1 MRRALWLLALLLA
14 LPAHAADFVAP
25 PLAVGSS
32 WYPEQWPETQW
43 DSDLAA
49 MRKAGLTV
57 VRVGE
62 FAWARMEPEDG
73 RFDFGWLDR
82 AVVAADRH
90 GLKLVLGTPTAAP
103 PIWLQQAHP
112 DILRVGPD
120 GRADI
125 HGTRR
130 QFSVASATYRRYA
143 TRIATEMAK
152 RYGHDP
158 RVVGWQIDNEIGL
171 PSFDPEARG
180 LWAQWLAA
188 RYGEVESLNRRWTTD
203 YWSQRYQRFDQV
215 PLSLDPE
222 QSPALLLDQKRFMS
236 DLWADYVG
244 EQARAI
250 RAASDRRQFITTN
263 STAWNDHFNQYR
275 VHRMLDIAAW
285 DDYVPDGRPD
295 WDANALHHDLVRGYL
310 RRNFWVMETQP
321 GAVNW
326 GRLNRSLDPGQT
338 REMAWQAV
346 AHGAD
351 AVLYWQWRSALNG
364 QEQYHGTLVGPDGEP
379 MPILAEIA
387 RTAAEMQKIGP
398 LLAGTAPASRVAIL
412 YAQESRWAIEQQR
425 FHAGYDPV
433 AVMKSWYRPFARAG
447 QPVDVLAPGADFSG
461 HALIVAPALNLIDSR
476 TAKRLVD
483 WVRAGGHLVLGPRSG
498 MKDGDNA
505 LWPMRQPGP
514 LAAPLDARVE
524 QFYALD
530 RPVRLEGG
538 GVADIWAE
546 RLHAGPRAT
555 VRMRYAE
562 GGWLAGQPALVE
574 TRVGKGLIRYV
585 GMLADAD
592 TQAMLTRSWLSDAGI
607 TPIASPGPAIEIA
620 LREGGG
626 RRYIFVIN
634 HGDTPARQPLPSGT
648 TAIMGDGGAIA
659 AHDVAIFRQ
668 DMR

>member
-1 MRRALWLLALLLA
+1 MRLALWLLLLLA
-14 LPAHAADFVAP
+14 LPARAADFAAP

-32 WYPEQWPETQW
+32 WYPEQWPEAQW

-49 MRKAGLTV
+49 MRKAGLRV

-82 AVVAADRH
+82 AIAAAARH

-103 PIWLQQAHP
+103 PIWLQEAHP
-112 DILRVGPD
+112 DILRIGPD
-120 GRADI
+120 GRADA

-143 TRIATEMAK
+143 TRIAAEMAK

-158 RVVGWQIDNEIGL
+158 RVAGWQIDNEIGL
-171 PSFDPEARG
+171 PSFDPEARAQ
-180 LWAQWLAA
+180 WAQWLAA
-188 RYGEVESLNRRWTTD
+188 RYGDIESLNRRWTTD

-222 QSPALLLDQKRFMS
+222 QSPALLLDVKRFMS
-236 DLWADYVG
+236 DLWAGYVG
-244 EQARAI
+244 DQARAI
-250 RAASDRRQFITTN
+250 RAVSDRRQFITTN
-263 STAWNDHFNQYR
+263 STAWNDHFDQYR
-275 VHRMLDIAAW
+275 VHRMLDMAAW

-295 WDANALHHDLVRGYL
+295 WDANALHHDVVRGYL

-321 GAVNW
+321 GTVNW

-379 MPILAEIA
+379 MPVLPEIA
-387 RTAAEMQKIGP
+387 RTAAEMHRIGP
-398 LLAGTAPASRVAIL
+398 LLAGTTPVSRVAIL

-447 QPVDVLAPGADFSG
+447 QPVDVLPPDADFSG
-461 HALIVAPALNLIDSR
+461 HALIVAPALNLIDSA
-476 TAKRLVD
+476 TAKRLLD

-524 QFYALD
+524 EYYALD
-530 RPVRLEGG
+530 GPVRLQGG
-538 GVADIWAE
+538 GAADIWAE
-546 RLHAGPRAT
+546 RLSAGPRAT
-555 VRMRYAE
+555 VGLRYAE
-562 GGWLAGQPALVE
+562 GGWLAGAPATVE
-574 TRVGKGLIRYV
+574 TRVGRGLIRYV

-592 TQAMLTRSWLSDAGI
+592 TQAMLTRSWLETAGI
-607 TPIASPGPAIEIA
+607 APVASPGPAVEIA

-626 RRYIFVIN
+626 RRYVFVIN
-634 HGDTPARQPLPSGT
+634 HGDTPVAQPLPPGM
-648 TAIMGDGGAIA
+648 TAVMGDGRTIA
-659 AHDVAIFRQ
+659 AHDVAIFRE